1 MGMIKT
7 DSGLEKMRQ
16 RFRIHEPGRLF
27 FLKSPQLLFAH
38 VDVKII
44 RYGRTSFHQES
55 REIIC
60 GKSHSPNSPRTAKKI
75 CRPKCPPL
83 SAPSGQSSW
92 HTYICTYL
100 YNPFSLRIWLSLRG
114 MYTDIDNISH
124 PYTNNT
130 RSMKPTMIC
139 SMYIHMYIWTH
150 METLR
155 GLYNL
160 I

>member
-44 RYGRTSFHQES
+44 RYGRTSFHQGS

-60 GKSHSPNSPRTAKKI
+60 GKSHSPNSPRTVKKI
-75 CRPKCPPL
+75 CRPKVSPL
-83 SAPSGQSSW
+83 ICSFRAVSW
-92 HTYICTYL
+92 HTL
-100 YNPFSLRIWLSLRG
+100 
-114 MYTDIDNISH
+114 
-124 PYTNNT
+124 
-130 RSMKPTMIC
+130 
-139 SMYIHMYIWTH
+139 HMYVLVQST
-150 METLR
+150 TLLVY
-155 GLYNL
+155 GYG
-160 I
+160 

>member
-27 FLKSPQLLFAH
+27 FFLKSPQLLFAH

-44 RYGRTSFHQES
+44 SFHQES

-75 CRPKCPPL
+75 CGPKCPPL
-83 SAPSGQSSW
+83 SAPSGQSLGIL
-92 HTYICTYL
+92 TYVWTCT
-100 YNPFSLRIWLSLRG
+100 
-114 MYTDIDNISH
+114 
-124 PYTNNT
+124 
-130 RSMKPTMIC
+130 
-139 SMYIHMYIWTH
+139 
-150 METLR
+150 TLLVY
-155 GLYNL
+155 GYG
-160 I
+160 